1 MAKRFTTILNVAYI
15 TTMTSRILK
24 KKKYLKSLVEGQAP
38 DIIADL
44 KLSHEIQINEPQW
57 FEVLWLLK
65 YEITKGYNMKG
76 IINNLF
82 PIKIIH

>member
-44 KLSHEIQINEPQW
+44 ELSHEIQINEPQW

>member
-1 MAKRFTTILNVAYI
+1 MAKSFTTILNVAYI

>member
-24 KKKYLKSLVEGQAP
+24 KKKYIKSLVEGQAP

-76 IINNLF
+76 IINNLL

>member
-82 PIKIIH
+82 PIKIIN